1 MNNTDDDDDDDAAV
15 VRYES
20 SKQANERKKEPH
32 MPFVV
37 MFVEEQRKW
46 GGTETQRKRNKVK
59 NEWLERSG
67 SLDLIWAVSELAVH
81 FNGEW
86 CGIYVCVFVHGQSMS
101 LNNKNPNQPKERPNE
116 RKRRTITNFY
126 LVMPLMCCFF
136 DFVFHFV
143 FSLHA
148 WVLVCSKLMLV

>member
-1 MNNTDDDDDDDAAV
+1 MKRLHNKWRRQTQTADYDDEQHRWWWRRRRRRSLRVKQA
-15 VRYES
+15 
-20 SKQANERKKEPH
+20 SKQTKERKKEPH

-81 FNGEW
+81 LNEEW
-86 CGIYVCVFVHGQSMS
+86 CGIYVCVS
-101 LNNKNPNQPKERPNE
+101 LCPDRVWVWITKIQTNRRKDQTNANE
-116 RKRRTITNFY
+116 E
-126 LVMPLMCCFF
+126 PLPIFM
-136 DFVFHFV
+136 
-143 FSLHA
+143 
-148 WVLVCSKLMLV
+148 